1 MINKRIWHN
10 IENKKMV
17 IILLIVLI
25 LVVVSIGTY
34 AWFIW
39 LSKDNTELTLT
50 IGELADVSFNTGD
63 DINVSNI
70 GPVLNYLND
79 GEVTNF
85 SIRNKSKAELL
96 TNINLNIT
104 NLPEELK
111 EESFKYI
118 LLSSTDNIHFE
129 EVTSGSFVD
138 KNVGVLS
145 LVKEEPTPLGTTY
158 YKFIIYIDGNIGNP
172 TDMMG
177 KSFSGKL
184 EVDVSEKMTG
194 AEYIESLLASN
205 PETMNNDDPNRN
217 VRYMGANPNNYV
229 SFNNE
234 LWRIIGVFKIKS
246 SSSGQN
252 EKRIKII
259 RNESIRE
266 MTWDDN
272 NSNNWSTSTLQQY
285 LNNDFYN
292 SVSADAQNM
301 IDDSVWRIGG
311 SEGYLYDTN
320 GLPYHFYQYERG
332 NKVYENNPTY
342 WIGKIGLL
350 YPSDYGYATSGGSYA
365 DRSTCLN
372 KAIFNWR
379 MGDYAD
385 CKNNDYLYIPNST
398 FWTITSFT
406 SYSMSVFFGPSG
418 YIDTGHANNTALVLP
433 TLYLKS
439 AVQITGGDGTSEN
452 PYTLGI

>member
-1 MINKRIWHN
+1 
-10 IENKKMV
+10 
-17 IILLIVLI
+17 
-25 LVVVSIGTY
+25 
-34 AWFIW
+34 
-39 LSKDNTELTLT
+39 
-50 IGELADVSFNTGD
+50 
-63 DINVSNI
+63 
-70 GPVLNYLND
+70 
-79 GEVTNF
+79 
-85 SIRNKSKAELL
+85 
-96 TNINLNIT
+96 
-104 NLPEELK
+104 
-111 EESFKYI
+111 
-118 LLSSTDNIHFE
+118 
-129 EVTSGSFVD
+129 
-138 KNVGVLS
+138 
-145 LVKEEPTPLGTTY
+145 
-158 YKFIIYIDGNIGNP
+158 
-172 TDMMG
+172 
-177 KSFSGKL
+177 
-184 EVDVSEKMTG
+184 
-194 AEYIESLLASN
+194 
-205 PETMNNDDPNRN
+205 
-217 VRYMGANPNNYV
+217 
-229 SFNNE
+229 
-234 LWRIIGVFKIKS
+234 
-246 SSSGQN
+246 
-252 EKRIKII
+252 
-259 RNESIRE
+259 
-266 MTWDDN
+266 
-272 NSNNWSTSTLQQY
+272 
-285 LNNDFYN
+285 
-292 SVSADAQNM
+292 M

-379 MGDYAD
+379 MDDYAD